1 MENIKVHLLAIY
13 VHIYRWI
20 LDMQIM
26 YIYRQNICILDRKCI
41 SDMKKNP
48 TCLIKTYWS
57 TFK

>member
-41 SDMKKNP
+41 SDMKKKKHMFDKNI
-48 TCLIKTYWS
+48 LKH
-57 TFK
+57 F

>member
-41 SDMKKNP
+41 SDMKK
-48 TCLIKTYWS
+48 KTHM
-57 TFK
+57 FDKNILKHF